1 MIYFDAQLQD
11 KIRCPSW
18 PAIFCQQRVMK
29 RNLIWLASVGLNGIL
44 ADAPVAP
51 KAAKGNVSHLPVV
64 ITNQDKEEEDA
75 GFELLSWV

>member
-29 RNLIWLASVGLNGIL
+29 RNLIWLASVGLNIGRRTCGSQGG
-44 ADAPVAP
+44 
-51 KAAKGNVSHLPVV
+51 KGERFTPALV

>member
-1 MIYFDAQLQD
+1 
-11 KIRCPSW
+11 
-18 PAIFCQQRVMK
+18 MK
-29 RNLIWLASVGLNGIL
+29 RNLIWLASVGLKGIL